1 MIYRFKYEK
10 REEVKYIGHL
20 DCMRTFTRC
29 IKRTNLPVKFSEG
42 FNPRVQLSFA
52 LPLGVGVTSSCEYFD
67 LELASEIDEKEA
79 VKELNKTLPEGFR
92 IITVQKVEKSKSLMS
107 LVKEAMYDITI
118 ENDSVEE
125 FKNRVEELLKQ
136 DTIIVEKET
145 KNRKI
150 EELDIKEMIIDYNV
164 EEISYNFIRIS
175 IHSTAGSEKNFN
187 PNLIIEA
194 IKKYI
199 PDVEISYFDVHRK
212 ELILK

>member
-10 REEVKYIGHL
+10 REEAKYIGHL

-67 LELASEIDEKEA
+67 LELASEVSEKEA
-79 VKELNKTLPEGFR
+79 VIELNQTLPEGFR
-92 IITVQKVEKSKSLMS
+92 IISAQKIEKGKSLMS
-107 LVKEAMYDITI
+107 QVKEAKYEIII
-118 ENDSVEE
+118 ENEDIEE
-125 FKNRVEELLKQ
+125 FKNKIEELLSKKQ
-136 DTIIVEKET
+136 IIVEKET
-145 KNRKI
+145 KNKKT
-150 EELDIKEMIIDYNV
+150 EEINLKEMIIDYKV
-164 EEISYNFIRIS
+164 EEIAYNLIRIS
-175 IHSTAGSEKNFN
+175 IHSIAGSEKNLN

-199 PDVEISYFDVHRK
+199 SEIDITYYDIHRK